1 MTPEPRTI
9 ASQILIALDHDYAG
23 MPECDDHAGKAW
35 HKLFRK
41 ADELGLLD
49 DDLLEAMMQERLAHL
64 DDPNLRL
71 MRLGAD
77 ASATLESAPCTFE
90 ARGDAAVLTVGNLDS
105 TEAADLL
112 AEHADQVRA
121 AKKLVIDMRDC
132 TGGVEQAAYPLL
144 DWLFDEPTTLETLI
158 GTQQVLT
165 NYSTGACK
173 ARIAQFT
180 QLKTL
185 LEAQGAGDTTA
196 WLDQGL
202 QAAQDSMGKGF
213 VEESLAP
220 APLDI
225 AAAPAGQHVF
235 VLTSART
242 ADAAEWLASV
252 AKKSARATQVG
263 QATCGTLD
271 YSNPVTLAFGDRF
284 VFTYPMTKTA
294 EAAQGKGIR
303 GTGIT
308 PDVACPTEDALAEAL
323 SSSSTRANRRRT

>member
-23 MPECDDHAGKAW
+23 MPECDDRTGKAW

-41 ADELGLLD
+41 ADELSLLD

-77 ASATLESAPCTFE
+77 ASAALESAPCTFE
-90 ARGDAAVLTVGNLDS
+90 VQGVAAVLTVGNLDS

-144 DWLFDEPTTLETLI
+144 DWLFDEPTTLEALI

-220 APLDI
+220 AQLDI
-225 AAAPAGQHVF
+225 AAAPADQCVF
-235 VLTSART
+235 LLTNGHT

-252 AKKSARATQVG
+252 AKKSTRAKQVG
-263 QATCGTLD
+263 QATRGTLD

-284 VFTYPMTKTA
+284 VFTYPMTKTV
-294 EAAQGKGIR
+294 EAAQGRGIR
-303 GTGIT
+303 GTGIL
-308 PDVACPTEDALAEAL
+308 PDIACQADEAL
-323 SSSSTRANRRRT
+323 KKTLEA

>member
-49 DDLLEAMMQERLAHL
+49 DALLEAMMQERLAHL
-64 DDPNLRL
+64 NDPNLRL

-77 ASATLESAPCTFE
+77 ALLESAPCTFE
-90 ARGDAAVLTVGNLDS
+90 AQGEAAVLTVGNLDS

-112 AEHADQVRA
+112 AEHADEART
-121 AKKLVIDMRDC
+121 AKTLVIDVRNC

-144 DWLFDEPTTLETLI
+144 DWLFGEPTTLEELI

-165 NYSTGACK
+165 TDSTGACK

-180 QLKTL
+180 QLKAL

-202 QAAQDSMGKGF
+202 QAAQDGMGKGF

-220 APLDI
+220 AQLDI
-225 AAAPAGQHVF
+225 AAAPVGQRVF
-235 VLTSART
+235 LLTSERT
-242 ADAAEWLASV
+242 SDAAEWLASV
-252 AKKSARATQVG
+252 AKKSPRTTQVG
-263 QATCGTLD
+263 QATRGTLD
-271 YSNPVTLAFGDRF
+271 YSNPVTIAFGDRF
-284 VFTYPMTKTA
+284 VFTYPMTKTV
-294 EAAQGKGIR
+294 EAAQGRGIR
-303 GTGIT
+303 GAGIL
-308 PDVACPTEDALAEAL
+308 PDIACPAEEALAKAL
-323 SSSSTRANRRRT
+323 EG

>member
-49 DDLLEAMMQERLAHL
+49 DGLLEAMMQERLAHL

-71 MRLGAD
+71 MRLDAD
-77 ASATLESAPCTFE
+77 ASAALESAPCTLE
-90 ARGDAAVLTVGNLDS
+90 VRGDAAVLTVGNLDS

-112 AEHADQVRA
+112 TEHADQVRA

-180 QLKTL
+180 QLKAL
-185 LEAQGAGDTTA
+185 IEAQGAGDTTA

-202 QAAQDSMGKGF
+202 RAAQESMGKGF

-220 APLDI
+220 AQLDI
-225 AAAPAGQHVF
+225 AAAPAGQRVF
-235 VLTSART
+235 LLTSGRT

-252 AKKSARATQVG
+252 AKKSTRAKQVG
-263 QATCGTLD
+263 QATRGTLD

-284 VFTYPMTKTA
+284 VFTYPMTKTV
-294 EAAQGKGIR
+294 EAAQGRGIR
-303 GTGIT
+303 GTGIL
-308 PDVACPTEDALAEAL
+308 PGIACQADEAL
-323 SSSSTRANRRRT
+323 KKALEA

>member
-41 ADELGLLD
+41 ADELGLLN
-49 DDLLEAMMQERLAHL
+49 DDLLEAMMLERLAHL
-64 DDPNLRL
+64 GDPNLRL

-77 ASATLESAPCTFE
+77 ADSAFESAPCAFE
-90 ARGDAAVLTVGNLDS
+90 MQGRAAVLTVGNLDS

-112 AEHADQVRA
+112 TEHAGQARTAKTLVLDVRA
-121 AKKLVIDMRDC
+121 CM
-132 TGGVEQAAYPLL
+132 GGVEQAAYPLL
-144 DWLFDEPTTLETLI
+144 NWLFDEPTTLEALI

-173 ARIAQFT
+173 ARIQQFT

-202 QAAQDSMGKGF
+202 QAAQESMGKGF
-213 VEESLAP
+213 VEESLTP
-220 APLDI
+220 ADLAI
-225 AAAPAGQHVF
+225 TAAPAGQRVF
-235 VLTSART
+235 LLTSERT

-252 AKKSARATQVG
+252 AKKSPRTTQVG
-263 QATCGTLD
+263 QATRGTLD
-271 YSNPVTLAFGDRF
+271 YSNPVTLTFGDRF
-284 VFTYPMTKTA
+284 VFTYPMTKTV

-303 GTGIT
+303 GTGIL
-308 PDVACPTEDALAEAL
+308 PDIACPAEEALAKAL
-323 SSSSTRANRRRT
+323 EG

>member
-1 MTPEPRTI
+1 MTPEPHTI

-23 MPECDDHAGKAW
+23 MPECDDRAGKAW

-64 DDPNLRL
+64 GDPNLRL

-77 ASATLESAPCTFE
+77 ANTALESAPCTFE
-90 ARGDAAVLTVGNLDS
+90 VRGDAAVLTVGNFVS

-112 AEHADQVRA
+112 VKHANQVRA

-173 ARIAQFT
+173 ARIAQFA

-220 APLDI
+220 AQLDI
-225 AAAPAGQHVF
+225 AAAPADQCVF
-235 VLTSART
+235 LLTSGRT

-252 AKKSARATQVG
+252 AKKSTRAKQVG
-263 QATCGTLD
+263 QATRGTLD

-284 VFTYPMTKTA
+284 VFTYPMTKTV
-294 EAAQGKGIR
+294 EAAQGHGMR
-303 GTGIT
+303 GTGI
-308 PDVACPTEDALAEAL
+308 VADIVCPAKDALAKVLEG
-323 SSSSTRANRRRT
+323 

>member
-9 ASQILIALDHDYAG
+9 ASQILITLDHDDAG

-64 DDPNLRL
+64 GDPNLRL
-71 MRLGAD
+71 MRLGTDAD
-77 ASATLESAPCTFE
+77 PAFESAPCTFE
-90 ARGDAAVLTVGNLDS
+90 MQGEAAVLTVGNLDS

-121 AKKLVIDMRDC
+121 AKTLVIDVRDC
-132 TGGVEQAAYPLL
+132 TGGIEQAAYSLL
-144 DWLFDEPTTLETLI
+144 DWLFDEPTTLEALI

-173 ARIAQFT
+173 ARIQQFT
-180 QLKTL
+180 QLKAL

-202 QAAQDSMGKGF
+202 QAAQESMGKGF

-220 APLDI
+220 AQLDI

-235 VLTSART
+235 LLTSERT
-242 ADAAEWLASV
+242 ADAAEWLANV
-252 AKKSARATQVG
+252 AKKSPRATQVG
-263 QATCGTLD
+263 QATRGTLD
-271 YSNPVTLAFGDRF
+271 YSNPVTLTFGDRF
-284 VFTYPMTKTA
+284 VFTYPMTKTV

-308 PDVACPTEDALAEAL
+308 PDIACQAEEALAKAL
-323 SSSSTRANRRRT
+323 EG

>member
-71 MRLGAD
+71 MRLDAD
-77 ASATLESAPCTFE
+77 ASAALESAPCTLE
-90 ARGDAAVLTVGNLDS
+90 VRGDAAVLTVGNLDS

-112 AEHADQVRA
+112 TEHADQVRA

-173 ARIAQFT
+173 ARSAQYT
-180 QLKTL
+180 QLKAL
-185 LEAQGAGDTTA
+185 IAAQGAGDTTA

-202 QAAQDSMGKGF
+202 QAAQESMGKGF

-220 APLDI
+220 AQLDI
-225 AAAPAGQHVF
+225 AAAPAGQRVF
-235 VLTSART
+235 LLTSGRT

-252 AKKSARATQVG
+252 AKKSTRAKQVG
-263 QATCGTLD
+263 QATRGTLD

-284 VFTYPMTKTA
+284 VFTYPMTKTV
-294 EAAQGKGIR
+294 EAAQGRGIR
-303 GTGIT
+303 GTGIL
-308 PDVACPTEDALAEAL
+308 PGIACQADEAL
-323 SSSSTRANRRRT
+323 KKALEA

>member
-71 MRLGAD
+71 MRLDAD
-77 ASATLESAPCTFE
+77 ASAALESAPCTFE
-90 ARGDAAVLTVGNLDS
+90 VQGDAAVLTVGNLDS

-112 AEHADQVRA
+112 AEHVDQVREE
-121 AKKLVIDMRDC
+121 KKLVIDMRDC

-202 QAAQDSMGKGF
+202 QAAQDSMSKGF

-220 APLDI
+220 AQLDI
-225 AAAPAGQHVF
+225 AAAPADQCVF
-235 VLTSART
+235 LLTSGRT

-252 AKKSARATQVG
+252 AKKSTRAKQVG
-263 QATCGTLD
+263 QATRGTLD

-284 VFTYPMTKTA
+284 VFTYPMTKTV
-294 EAAQGKGIR
+294 EAAQGRGIR
-303 GTGIT
+303 GTGIL
-308 PDVACPTEDALAEAL
+308 PDIACQADEAL
-323 SSSSTRANRRRT
+323 KKTLEA

>member
-64 DDPNLRL
+64 GDPNLRL

-173 ARIAQFT
+173 ARIAQFA

-220 APLDI
+220 AQLDI
-225 AAAPAGQHVF
+225 AAAPADQCVF
-235 VLTSART
+235 LLTSGRT

-252 AKKSARATQVG
+252 AKKSTRAKQVG
-263 QATCGTLD
+263 QATRGTLD

-284 VFTYPMTKTA
+284 VFTYPMTKTV
-294 EAAQGKGIR
+294 EAARGHGMR
-303 GTGIT
+303 GTGIVA
-308 PDVACPTEDALAEAL
+308 DIACPAKDALAKAL
-323 SSSSTRANRRRT
+323 EG

>member
-71 MRLGAD
+71 MRLDAN
-77 ASATLESAPCTFE
+77 ASAALESAPCTLE
-90 ARGDAAVLTVGNLDS
+90 VRGDAAVLTVGNLDS

-112 AEHADQVRA
+112 TEHADQVRT

-180 QLKTL
+180 QLKAL
-185 LEAQGAGDTTA
+185 IEAQGAGDTTA

-202 QAAQDSMGKGF
+202 QAAQESMGKGF

-220 APLDI
+220 AQLDI
-225 AAAPAGQHVF
+225 AAAPAGQRVF
-235 VLTSART
+235 LLTSGRT

-252 AKKSARATQVG
+252 AKKSTRAKQVG
-263 QATCGTLD
+263 QATRGTLD

-284 VFTYPMTKTA
+284 VFTYPMTKTV
-294 EAAQGKGIR
+294 EAAQGQGIR
-303 GTGIT
+303 STGIL
-308 PDVACPTEDALAEAL
+308 PGIACQADEAL
-323 SSSSTRANRRRT
+323 KKALEA

>member
-71 MRLGAD
+71 MRLDAN
-77 ASATLESAPCTFE
+77 ASAALESAPCTLE
-90 ARGDAAVLTVGNLDS
+90 VRGDAAVLTVGNLDS

-112 AEHADQVRA
+112 TEHADQVRA

-180 QLKTL
+180 QLNAL
-185 LEAQGAGDTTA
+185 IEAQGAGDTTA

-202 QAAQDSMGKGF
+202 QAAQESMGKGF

-220 APLDI
+220 AQLDI
-225 AAAPAGQHVF
+225 AAAPAGQRVF
-235 VLTSART
+235 LLTSGRT

-252 AKKSARATQVG
+252 AKKSTRAKQVG
-263 QATCGTLD
+263 QATRGTLD

-284 VFTYPMTKTA
+284 VFTYPMTKTV
-294 EAAQGKGIR
+294 EAAQGQGIR
-303 GTGIT
+303 STGIL
-308 PDVACPTEDALAEAL
+308 PGIACQADEAL
-323 SSSSTRANRRRT
+323 KKALEA

>member
-23 MPECDDHAGKAW
+23 MPECNDHAGKAW

-49 DDLLEAMMQERLAHL
+49 DDLLEAMMRERLAHL

-77 ASATLESAPCTFE
+77 ASAVLESAPCAFE
-90 ARGDAAVLTVGNLDS
+90 VQGDAAVLTVGNLDS

-112 AEHADQVRA
+112 TEHADQVRA

-165 NYSTGACK
+165 NYSAGACK

-220 APLDI
+220 AQLDI
-225 AAAPAGQHVF
+225 AAAPADQCVF
-235 VLTSART
+235 LLTSGHT

-252 AKKSARATQVG
+252 AKKSTRAKQVG
-263 QATCGTLD
+263 QATRGTLD

-284 VFTYPMTKTA
+284 VFTYPMTKTV
-294 EAAQGKGIR
+294 EAAQGRGIR
-303 GTGIT
+303 GTGIL
-308 PDVACPTEDALAEAL
+308 PDIACQADEAL
-323 SSSSTRANRRRT
+323 KKTLEA

>member
-71 MRLGAD
+71 MRLDAD
-77 ASATLESAPCTFE
+77 ASAALESAPCTLE
-90 ARGDAAVLTVGNLDS
+90 VRGDAAVLTVGNLDS

-112 AEHADQVRA
+112 TEHADQVRA

-132 TGGVEQAAYPLL
+132 AGGVEQAAYPLL

-180 QLKTL
+180 QLKAL
-185 LEAQGAGDTTA
+185 IEAQGAGDTTA

-202 QAAQDSMGKGF
+202 QAAQESMGKGF

-220 APLDI
+220 AQLDI
-225 AAAPAGQHVF
+225 AAAPAGQRVF
-235 VLTSART
+235 LLTSGRT

-252 AKKSARATQVG
+252 AKKSTRAKQVG
-263 QATCGTLD
+263 QATRGTLD

-284 VFTYPMTKTA
+284 VFTYPMTKTV
-294 EAAQGKGIR
+294 EAAQGQGIR
-303 GTGIT
+303 STGIL
-308 PDVACPTEDALAEAL
+308 PDIACQTDEAL
-323 SSSSTRANRRRT
+323 SEALEA

>member
-49 DDLLEAMMQERLAHL
+49 DGLLEAMMQERLAHL

-71 MRLGAD
+71 MRLDAN
-77 ASATLESAPCTFE
+77 ASAALESAPCTLE
-90 ARGDAAVLTVGNLDS
+90 VRGDAAVLTVGNLDS

-112 AEHADQVRA
+112 TEHADQVRA

-180 QLKTL
+180 QLKAL
-185 LEAQGAGDTTA
+185 IEAQGAGDTTA

-202 QAAQDSMGKGF
+202 QAAQESMGKGF

-220 APLDI
+220 AQLDI
-225 AAAPAGQHVF
+225 AAAPAGQRVF
-235 VLTSART
+235 LLTSGHT

-252 AKKSARATQVG
+252 AKKSTRAKQVG
-263 QATCGTLD
+263 QATRGTLD

-284 VFTYPMTKTA
+284 VFTYPMTKTV
-294 EAAQGKGIR
+294 EAAQGRGIR
-303 GTGIT
+303 GTGIL
-308 PDVACPTEDALAEAL
+308 PGIACQADEAL
-323 SSSSTRANRRRT
+323 KKALEA

>member
-49 DDLLEAMMQERLAHL
+49 DGLLEAMMQERLAHL

-71 MRLGAD
+71 MRLDAN
-77 ASATLESAPCTFE
+77 ASAALESAPCTLE
-90 ARGDAAVLTVGNLDS
+90 VRGDAAVLTVGNLDS

-112 AEHADQVRA
+112 TEHADQVRA

-180 QLKTL
+180 QLKAL
-185 LEAQGAGDTTA
+185 IEAQGAGDTTA

-202 QAAQDSMGKGF
+202 QAAQESMGKGF

-220 APLDI
+220 AQLDI
-225 AAAPAGQHVF
+225 AAAPAGQRVF
-235 VLTSART
+235 LLTSGHT

-252 AKKSARATQVG
+252 AKKSTRAKQVG
-263 QATCGTLD
+263 QATRGTLD

-284 VFTYPMTKTA
+284 VFTYPMTKTV
-294 EAAQGKGIR
+294 EAAQGQGIR
-303 GTGIT
+303 STGIL
-308 PDVACPTEDALAEAL
+308 PDIACQTDEAL
-323 SSSSTRANRRRT
+323 KKALEA

>member
-71 MRLGAD
+71 MRLDAD
-77 ASATLESAPCTFE
+77 ASAALESAPCTLE
-90 ARGDAAVLTVGNLDS
+90 VRGDAAVLTVGNLDS

-112 AEHADQVRA
+112 TEHADQVRT

-180 QLKTL
+180 QLKAL
-185 LEAQGAGDTTA
+185 IEAQGAGDTTA

-202 QAAQDSMGKGF
+202 QAAQESMGKGF

-220 APLDI
+220 AQLDI
-225 AAAPAGQHVF
+225 AAAPADQCVF
-235 VLTSART
+235 LLTSGRT

-252 AKKSARATQVG
+252 AKKSTRAKQVG
-263 QATCGTLD
+263 QATRGTLD

-284 VFTYPMTKTA
+284 VFTYPMTKTV
-294 EAAQGKGIR
+294 EAAQGRGIR
-303 GTGIT
+303 GTGIL
-308 PDVACPTEDALAEAL
+308 PGIACQADEAL
-323 SSSSTRANRRRT
+323 KKALEA

>member
-71 MRLGAD
+71 MRLDAN
-77 ASATLESAPCTFE
+77 ASAALESAPCTLE
-90 ARGDAAVLTVGNLDS
+90 VRGDAAVLTVGNLDS

-112 AEHADQVRA
+112 TEHADQVRA

-180 QLKTL
+180 QLKAL
-185 LEAQGAGDTTA
+185 IEAQGAGDTTA

-202 QAAQDSMGKGF
+202 QAAQESMGKGF

-220 APLDI
+220 AQLDI
-225 AAAPAGQHVF
+225 AAAPAGQRVF
-235 VLTSART
+235 LLTSGHT

-252 AKKSARATQVG
+252 AKKSTRAKQVG
-263 QATCGTLD
+263 QATRGTLD

-284 VFTYPMTKTA
+284 VFTYPMTKTV
-294 EAAQGKGIR
+294 EAAQGRGIR
-303 GTGIT
+303 GTGIL
-308 PDVACPTEDALAEAL
+308 PDIACQTDEAL
-323 SSSSTRANRRRT
+323 KKALEA

>member
-23 MPECDDHAGKAW
+23 MPECDDHADKAW

-64 DDPNLRL
+64 GDPNLCL
-71 MRLGAD
+71 IRLGAD
-77 ASATLESAPCTFE
+77 ASSALESAPCTFE
-90 ARGDAAVLTVGNLDS
+90 VQGVAAVLAVGNLDS

-144 DWLFDEPTTLETLI
+144 DWLFDEPTTLEALI

-173 ARIAQFT
+173 ARLAQFT

-220 APLDI
+220 AQLDI
-225 AAAPAGQHVF
+225 AAAPADQCVF
-235 VLTSART
+235 LLTSGRT

-252 AKKSARATQVG
+252 AKKSTRTKQVG
-263 QATCGTLD
+263 QATRGTLD

-284 VFTYPMTKTA
+284 VFTYPMTKTV
-294 EAAQGKGIR
+294 EAAQGRGIR
-303 GTGIT
+303 GTGIL
-308 PDVACPTEDALAEAL
+308 PDIACQADEAL
-323 SSSSTRANRRRT
+323 KKALEA

>member
-77 ASATLESAPCTFE
+77 ASAALESAPCTFE
-90 ARGDAAVLTVGNLDS
+90 VQGVAAVLTVSNLDS

-121 AKKLVIDMRDC
+121 AKKLVIDIRDC

-202 QAAQDSMGKGF
+202 QAARDSMGKGF

-220 APLDI
+220 AQLDI
-225 AAAPAGQHVF
+225 VAAPADQCVF
-235 VLTSART
+235 LLTSGRT

-252 AKKSARATQVG
+252 AKKSTRAKQVG
-263 QATCGTLD
+263 QATRGTLD

-284 VFTYPMTKTA
+284 VFTYPMTKTV
-294 EAAQGKGIR
+294 EAAQGTGIR
-303 GTGIT
+303 GTGIL
-308 PDVACPTEDALAEAL
+308 PDIACQADEAL
-323 SSSSTRANRRRT
+323 KKTLEA

>member
-23 MPECDDHAGKAW
+23 MPECDAHAGKAW

-49 DDLLEAMMQERLAHL
+49 DGLLEAMMQERLAHL

-71 MRLGAD
+71 MRLDAD
-77 ASATLESAPCTFE
+77 ASAALESAPCTLE
-90 ARGDAAVLTVGNLDS
+90 VRGDAAVLTVGNLDS

-112 AEHADQVRA
+112 TEHADQVRA

-180 QLKTL
+180 QLKAL
-185 LEAQGAGDTTA
+185 IEAQGAGDTTA

-202 QAAQDSMGKGF
+202 QAAQESMGKGF

-220 APLDI
+220 AQLDI
-225 AAAPAGQHVF
+225 AAAPAGQRVF
-235 VLTSART
+235 LLTSGHT

-252 AKKSARATQVG
+252 AKKSTRAKQVG
-263 QATCGTLD
+263 QATRGTLD

-284 VFTYPMTKTA
+284 VFTYPMTKTV
-294 EAAQGKGIR
+294 EAAQGRGIR
-303 GTGIT
+303 GTGIL
-308 PDVACPTEDALAEAL
+308 PGIACQADEAL
-323 SSSSTRANRRRT
+323 KKALEA

>member
-71 MRLGAD
+71 MRLDAD
-77 ASATLESAPCTFE
+77 ASAALDSAPCTLE
-90 ARGDAAVLTVGNLDS
+90 VRGDAAVLTVGNLDS

-112 AEHADQVRA
+112 TEHADQVRA

-180 QLKTL
+180 QLKAL
-185 LEAQGAGDTTA
+185 IEAQGAGDTTA

-202 QAAQDSMGKGF
+202 QAAQESMGKGF

-220 APLDI
+220 AQLDI
-225 AAAPAGQHVF
+225 AAAPAGQRVF
-235 VLTSART
+235 LLTSGRT

-252 AKKSARATQVG
+252 AKKSTRAKQVG
-263 QATCGTLD
+263 QATRGTLD

-284 VFTYPMTKTA
+284 VFTYPMTKTV
-294 EAAQGKGIR
+294 EAAQGRGIR
-303 GTGIT
+303 GTDILPGI
-308 PDVACPTEDALAEAL
+308 ACQTDEAL
-323 SSSSTRANRRRT
+323 KKALEA

>member
-71 MRLGAD
+71 MRLDAN
-77 ASATLESAPCTFE
+77 ASAALESAPCTLE
-90 ARGDAAVLTVGNLDS
+90 VRGDAAVLTVGNLDS

-112 AEHADQVRA
+112 TEHADQVRA

-180 QLKTL
+180 QLKAL
-185 LEAQGAGDTTA
+185 IEAQGAGDTTA

-202 QAAQDSMGKGF
+202 QAAQESMGKGF

-220 APLDI
+220 AQLGI
-225 AAAPAGQHVF
+225 AAAPAGQRVF
-235 VLTSART
+235 LLTSGRT

-252 AKKSARATQVG
+252 AKKSTRAKQVG
-263 QATCGTLD
+263 QATRGTLD

-284 VFTYPMTKTA
+284 VFTYPMTKTV
-294 EAAQGKGIR
+294 EAAQGRGIR
-303 GTGIT
+303 GTGIL
-308 PDVACPTEDALAEAL
+308 PGIACQADEAL
-323 SSSSTRANRRRT
+323 KKALEA

>member
-23 MPECDDHAGKAW
+23 MTECDDHAGKAW

-71 MRLGAD
+71 MRLDAN
-77 ASATLESAPCTFE
+77 ASAALESAPCTLE
-90 ARGDAAVLTVGNLDS
+90 VRGDAAVLTVGNLDS

-112 AEHADQVRA
+112 TEHADQVRA

-180 QLKTL
+180 QLKAL
-185 LEAQGAGDTTA
+185 IEAQGAGDTTA

-202 QAAQDSMGKGF
+202 QAAQKSMGKGF

-220 APLDI
+220 AQLDI
-225 AAAPAGQHVF
+225 AAAPADQCVF
-235 VLTSART
+235 LLTSGRT

-252 AKKSARATQVG
+252 AKKSTRAKQVG
-263 QATCGTLD
+263 QATRGTLD

-284 VFTYPMTKTA
+284 VFTYPMTKTV
-294 EAAQGKGIR
+294 EAAQGRGIR
-303 GTGIT
+303 GTGIL
-308 PDVACPTEDALAEAL
+308 PGIACQADEAL
-323 SSSSTRANRRRT
+323 KKALEA

>member
-1 MTPEPRTI
+1 MTPEPRAI

-71 MRLGAD
+71 MRLDAD
-77 ASATLESAPCTFE
+77 ASAALESAPCTLE
-90 ARGDAAVLTVGNLDS
+90 VRGDAAVLTVGNLDS

-112 AEHADQVRA
+112 TEHADQVRA

-144 DWLFDEPTTLETLI
+144 DWLFDEPTTLGTLI

-202 QAAQDSMGKGF
+202 QAAQESMGKGF

-220 APLDI
+220 AQLDI
-225 AAAPAGQHVF
+225 AAAPAGQRVF
-235 VLTSART
+235 LLTSGHT

-252 AKKSARATQVG
+252 AKKSTRAKQVG
-263 QATCGTLD
+263 QATRGTLD

-284 VFTYPMTKTA
+284 VFTYPMTKTV
-294 EAAQGKGIR
+294 EAAQGRGIR
-303 GTGIT
+303 GTGIL
-308 PDVACPTEDALAEAL
+308 PGIACQADEAL
-323 SSSSTRANRRRT
+323 KKALEA

>member
-64 DDPNLRL
+64 GDPNLRL
-71 MRLGAD
+71 MRLGAGAD
-77 ASATLESAPCTFE
+77 SAFESAPCAFE
-90 ARGDAAVLTVGNLDS
+90 MRGDAAVFTVGNLDS

-121 AKKLVIDMRDC
+121 AKTLVIDVRAC

-144 DWLFDEPTTLETLI
+144 DWLFDEPTTLEALI

-173 ARIAQFT
+173 ARIQQFT
-180 QLKTL
+180 QLKAL

-202 QAAQDSMGKGF
+202 QAAQESMGKGF

-220 APLDI
+220 AQLDI
-225 AAAPAGQHVF
+225 AAAPAGQRVF
-235 VLTSART
+235 LLTSERT

-252 AKKSARATQVG
+252 AKKSPRATQVG
-263 QATCGTLD
+263 QATRGTLD
-271 YSNPVTLAFGDRF
+271 YSNPVTLTFGDRF
-284 VFTYPMTKTA
+284 VFTYPMTKTV

-308 PDVACPTEDALAEAL
+308 PDVACQAEGALTKAL
-323 SSSSTRANRRRT
+323 EG

>member
-41 ADELGLLD
+41 ADELGLLN

-64 DDPNLRL
+64 GDPNLRL

-77 ASATLESAPCTFE
+77 ADSAFESAPCAFE
-90 ARGDAAVLTVGNLDS
+90 MQGEAAVLTVGNLDS

-121 AKKLVIDMRDC
+121 AKTLVIDVRDC
-132 TGGVEQAAYPLL
+132 TGGIEQAAYSLL
-144 DWLFDEPTTLETLI
+144 DWLFDEPTTLEALI

-180 QLKTL
+180 QLKAL
-185 LEAQGAGDTTA
+185 LEDQGAGDTTA

-202 QAAQDSMGKGF
+202 QAAQESMGKGF

-220 APLDI
+220 AQLDI

-235 VLTSART
+235 LLTSERT
-242 ADAAEWLASV
+242 ADAAEWLANV
-252 AKKSARATQVG
+252 AKKSPRATQVG
-263 QATCGTLD
+263 QATRGTLD
-271 YSNPVTLAFGDRF
+271 YSNPVTIAFGDRF
-284 VFTYPMTKTA
+284 VFTYPMTKTV
-294 EAAQGKGIR
+294 EAAQGRGIR
-303 GTGIT
+303 GAGIL
-308 PDVACPTEDALAEAL
+308 PDIVCQAEEALAKTLEG
-323 SSSSTRANRRRT
+323 

>member
-49 DDLLEAMMQERLAHL
+49 DGLLEAMMQERLAHL

-71 MRLGAD
+71 MRLDAD
-77 ASATLESAPCTFE
+77 ASAALESAPCTLE
-90 ARGDAAVLTVGNLDS
+90 VRGDAAVLTVGNLDS

-112 AEHADQVRA
+112 TEHADQVRA

-158 GTQQVLT
+158 GTPQVLT

-180 QLKTL
+180 QLKAL
-185 LEAQGAGDTTA
+185 IEAQGAGDTTA

-202 QAAQDSMGKGF
+202 QAAQESMGKGF

-220 APLDI
+220 AQLDI
-225 AAAPAGQHVF
+225 AAAPAGQRVF
-235 VLTSART
+235 LLTSGRT

-252 AKKSARATQVG
+252 AKKSTRAKQVG
-263 QATCGTLD
+263 QATRGTLD

-284 VFTYPMTKTA
+284 VFTYPMTKTV
-294 EAAQGKGIR
+294 EAAQGRGIR
-303 GTGIT
+303 GTGIL
-308 PDVACPTEDALAEAL
+308 PGIACQADEAL
-323 SSSSTRANRRRT
+323 KKALEA

>member
-1 MTPEPRTI
+1 MKGRTMTPEPRTI

-35 HKLFRK
+35 HKLFKK

-64 DDPNLRL
+64 GDPNLRL

-77 ASATLESAPCTFE
+77 ADSAFESAPCAFE
-90 ARGDAAVLTVGNLDS
+90 MQGRAAVLTVGNLDS

-112 AEHADQVRA
+112 TEHAGQARTAKTLVLDVRA
-121 AKKLVIDMRDC
+121 CM
-132 TGGVEQAAYPLL
+132 GGVEQAAYPLL
-144 DWLFDEPTTLETLI
+144 NWLFDEPTTLEALI

-173 ARIAQFT
+173 ARIQQFT

-202 QAAQDSMGKGF
+202 QAAQESMGKGF

-220 APLDI
+220 AQLDI
-225 AAAPAGQHVF
+225 AAAPAGQRVF
-235 VLTSART
+235 LLTSKRT
-242 ADAAEWLASV
+242 SDAAEWLAGV
-252 AKKSARATQVG
+252 AKKSPRATQVG
-263 QATCGTLD
+263 QATRGTLD
-271 YSNPVTLAFGDRF
+271 YSNPVTLTFGDRF
-284 VFTYPMTKTA
+284 VFTYPMTKTV
-294 EAAQGKGIR
+294 EAAQGRGIR
-303 GTGIT
+303 GAGIL
-308 PDVACPTEDALAEAL
+308 PDIVCQAEEALAKTLEG
-323 SSSSTRANRRRT
+323 

>member
-1 MTPEPRTI
+1 MTPEPHTI

-64 DDPNLRL
+64 GDPNLRL

-77 ASATLESAPCTFE
+77 ADSAFESAPCAFE
-90 ARGDAAVLTVGNLDS
+90 MQGRAAVLTVGNLDS

-112 AEHADQVRA
+112 TEHANQVRA
-121 AKKLVIDMRDC
+121 AKTLVIDVRAC

-144 DWLFDEPTTLETLI
+144 NWLFDEPTTLEALI

-165 NYSTGACK
+165 NYSTGACR
-173 ARIAQFT
+173 ARIQQFT

-202 QAAQDSMGKGF
+202 QAAQESMGKGF

-220 APLDI
+220 AQLDI
-225 AAAPAGQHVF
+225 AAAPAGQRVF
-235 VLTSART
+235 LLTSERT

-252 AKKSARATQVG
+252 AKKSPRATQVG
-263 QATCGTLD
+263 QATRGTLD
-271 YSNPVTLAFGDRF
+271 YSNPVTLTFGDRF
-284 VFTYPMTKTA
+284 VFTYPMTKTV

-303 GTGIT
+303 DTGIT
-308 PDVACPTEDALAEAL
+308 PDVACQAEEALAKAL
-323 SSSSTRANRRRT
+323 EG

>member
-71 MRLGAD
+71 MRLDAD
-77 ASATLESAPCTFE
+77 ASAALESAPCTLE
-90 ARGDAAVLTVGNLDS
+90 VRGDAAVLTVGNLDS

-112 AEHADQVRA
+112 TEHADQVRA

-165 NYSTGACK
+165 NYYTGACK

-180 QLKTL
+180 QLKAL
-185 LEAQGAGDTTA
+185 IEAQGAGDTTA

-202 QAAQDSMGKGF
+202 QAAQESMGKGF

-220 APLDI
+220 AQLGI
-225 AAAPAGQHVF
+225 AAAPAGQRVF
-235 VLTSART
+235 LLTSGRT

-252 AKKSARATQVG
+252 AKKSTRAKQVG
-263 QATCGTLD
+263 QATRGTLD

-284 VFTYPMTKTA
+284 VFTYPMTKTV
-294 EAAQGKGIR
+294 EAAQGRGIR
-303 GTGIT
+303 GTGIL
-308 PDVACPTEDALAEAL
+308 PGIACQADEAL
-323 SSSSTRANRRRT
+323 KKALEA

>member
-64 DDPNLRL
+64 GDPNLRL

-77 ASATLESAPCTFE
+77 ADSAFESAPCAFE
-90 ARGDAAVLTVGNLDS
+90 MRGEAAVLTVGNLDS

-121 AKKLVIDMRDC
+121 AKTLVIDVRGC
-132 TGGVEQAAYPLL
+132 TGGIEQAAYPLL
-144 DWLFDEPTTLETLI
+144 DWLFDEPTTLEALI

-173 ARIAQFT
+173 ARIQQFT
-180 QLKTL
+180 QLKAL

-202 QAAQDSMGKGF
+202 QAAQESMGKGF
-213 VEESLAP
+213 IEESLAP
-220 APLDI
+220 AQLDI

-235 VLTSART
+235 LLTSERT

-252 AKKSARATQVG
+252 AKKSPRATQVG
-263 QATCGTLD
+263 QATRGTLD
-271 YSNPVTLAFGDRF
+271 YSNPVTLTFGDRF
-284 VFTYPMTKTA
+284 VFTYPMTKTV

-308 PDVACPTEDALAEAL
+308 PDIACQAEEALAKAL
-323 SSSSTRANRRRT
+323 EG

>member
-23 MPECDDHAGKAW
+23 MPECDDHASKAW

-77 ASATLESAPCTFE
+77 SAFESAPCAFGMRGE
-90 ARGDAAVLTVGNLDS
+90 AAILTVGNLDS

-121 AKKLVIDMRDC
+121 AKTLVLDVRDC
-132 TGGVEQAAYPLL
+132 TGGIEQAAYPLL
-144 DWLFDEPTTLETLI
+144 DWLFDEPTTLEALI

-173 ARIAQFT
+173 ARIQQFT
-180 QLKTL
+180 QLKAL

-202 QAAQDSMGKGF
+202 QAAQESMGKGF

-220 APLDI
+220 AQLDI
-225 AAAPAGQHVF
+225 TAAPTGQHVF
-235 VLTSART
+235 LLTSEHT

-252 AKKSARATQVG
+252 AKKSPRATQVG
-263 QATCGTLD
+263 QATRGTLD
-271 YSNPVTLAFGDRF
+271 YSNPVTLTFGDRF

-303 GTGIT
+303 DTGIT
-308 PDVACPTEDALAEAL
+308 PDVACQAEEALAKAL
-323 SSSSTRANRRRT
+323 ES

>member
-64 DDPNLRL
+64 GDPNLRL
-71 MRLGAD
+71 MRLGAN
-77 ASATLESAPCTFE
+77 ASAALESAPCTFE
-90 ARGDAAVLTVGNLDS
+90 VQGDAAALTVGNLDS

-121 AKKLVIDMRDC
+121 ARKLVIDMRDC

-173 ARIAQFT
+173 ARIAQFA

-220 APLDI
+220 AQLDI
-225 AAAPAGQHVF
+225 AAAPADQCVF
-235 VLTSART
+235 LLTSGRT

-252 AKKSARATQVG
+252 AKKSTRAKQVG
-263 QATCGTLD
+263 QATRGTLD
-271 YSNPVTLAFGDRF
+271 YSNPVTLAFGDHF
-284 VFTYPMTKTA
+284 VFTYPMTKTV
-294 EAAQGKGIR
+294 EAAQGRGIR
-303 GTGIT
+303 GTGIL
-308 PDVACPTEDALAEAL
+308 PDITCQADEAL
-323 SSSSTRANRRRT
+323 KKALEA

>member
-23 MPECDDHAGKAW
+23 MPECDDHAGKEW

-41 ADELGLLD
+41 ADELGLLE

-64 DDPNLRL
+64 DDPNLCL

-77 ASATLESAPCTFE
+77 ASAALESAPCTFE
-90 ARGDAAVLTVGNLDS
+90 AQGVAAVLTVGNLDS

-220 APLDI
+220 AQLDI
-225 AAAPAGQHVF
+225 AAAPADQCVF
-235 VLTSART
+235 LLTSGHT

-252 AKKSARATQVG
+252 AKKSTRAKQVG
-263 QATCGTLD
+263 QATRGTLD

-284 VFTYPMTKTA
+284 VFTYPMTKTV
-294 EAAQGKGIR
+294 EAAQGRGIR
-303 GTGIT
+303 GTGIL
-308 PDVACPTEDALAEAL
+308 PDIACQADEAL
-323 SSSSTRANRRRT
+323 KKALEA

>member
-71 MRLGAD
+71 MRLDAN
-77 ASATLESAPCTFE
+77 ASAALESAPCTLE
-90 ARGDAAVLTVGNLDS
+90 VRGDAAVLTVGNLDS

-112 AEHADQVRA
+112 TEHADQVRT

-180 QLKTL
+180 QLKAL
-185 LEAQGAGDTTA
+185 IEAQGAGDTTA

-202 QAAQDSMGKGF
+202 QAAQESMGKGF

-220 APLDI
+220 AQLDI
-225 AAAPAGQHVF
+225 AAAPAGQRVF
-235 VLTSART
+235 LLTSGRT

-252 AKKSARATQVG
+252 AKKSTRAKQVG
-263 QATCGTLD
+263 QATRGTLD

-284 VFTYPMTKTA
+284 VFTYPMTKTV
-294 EAAQGKGIR
+294 EAAQGRGIR
-303 GTGIT
+303 GTGIL
-308 PDVACPTEDALAEAL
+308 PDIACQTDEAL
-323 SSSSTRANRRRT
+323 KKALEA

>member
-49 DDLLEAMMQERLAHL
+49 DGLLEAMMQERLAHL

-71 MRLGAD
+71 MRLDAN
-77 ASATLESAPCTFE
+77 ASAALESAPCTLE
-90 ARGDAAVLTVGNLDS
+90 VRGDAAVLTVGNLDS

-112 AEHADQVRA
+112 TEHADQVRA

-180 QLKTL
+180 QLKAL
-185 LEAQGAGDTTA
+185 IEAQGAGDTTA

-202 QAAQDSMGKGF
+202 QAAQESMGKGF

-220 APLDI
+220 AQLGI
-225 AAAPAGQHVF
+225 AAAPAGQRVF
-235 VLTSART
+235 LLTSGRT

-252 AKKSARATQVG
+252 AKKSTRAKQVG
-263 QATCGTLD
+263 QATRGTLD

-284 VFTYPMTKTA
+284 VFTYPMTKTV
-294 EAAQGKGIR
+294 EAAQGRGIR
-303 GTGIT
+303 GTGIL
-308 PDVACPTEDALAEAL
+308 PGIACQADEAL
-323 SSSSTRANRRRT
+323 KKALEA